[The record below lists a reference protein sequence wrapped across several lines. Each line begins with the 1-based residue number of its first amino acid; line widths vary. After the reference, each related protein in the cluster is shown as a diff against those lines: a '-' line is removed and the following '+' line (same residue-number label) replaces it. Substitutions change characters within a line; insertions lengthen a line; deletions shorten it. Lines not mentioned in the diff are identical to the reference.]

1 MSEKKLINNYFYAT
15 NSLVIYLMYLEKY
28 SIEKNKETNLKK
40 YNPGH
45 LGTSLSIN
53 FLLANLYYFL
63 NKYNIKSQPI
73 IGTGHS
79 AASLISNLWLNGTL
93 KKYYNEYS
101 SDIEGLNNL
110 INDFGTKL
118 RSEINPQYPETIYD
132 GGELGY
138 SLGVAYG
145 YALDS
150 AALLVPC
157 IIGDGEAETG
167 TISSSW
173 QLNKILKTKS
183 KVLPIINLNGLKM
196 GSKSYLSLLTND
208 ELIGLFSSFGY
219 NVNIVDCMDDDDIL
233 CGIEKMQN
241 CLKKS
246 INQES
251 PLIIFKSHKGFT
263 LPNIENVNFRDL
275 IEVHKNPL
283 KKYDD
288 LKKSKIV
295 SIFLNNWQTEIFDS
309 TGKVLP
315 LFDKFRP
322 PYNECITKKIELT
335 DYIYNKHI
343 GNVRNLEQYL
353 FLKLSK
359 NNGIIFSPDELR
371 SNMLGNLKN
380 NSIEILNE
388 NLLQALYQGYI
399 NAGNNGVYIAY
410 EGFMSIIS
418 SMVAQYYKYL
428 QQKKDS
434 INQIPRNSLNYILTS
449 TAWENC
455 FSHQNPNFVDDLL
468 IKNDSH
474 YNIFYPKDSKELIK
488 ILEYAFSTHDMI
500 NIITSSK
507 RHNIEYCEYE
517 ISDNYIDVLVEDNSP
532 DIVLCATGDY
542 MLDYAFQIYEKLK
555 DKYRI
560 KLIYVTNPKILDVN
574 SEHALSENIF
584 KNYFPDNKPIIY
596 FFMGYPSIIKALL
609 YDRNVDCK
617 IIGYKDGLSITG
629 RLGETLEKNNF
640 NSEDIIEYCE
650 KKMVK
655 KLGRCSIK

>member
-1 MSEKKLINNYFYAT
+1 MSEKELINNYFNAA

-28 SIEKNKETNLKK
+28 SIDKNIETNLKK

-63 NKYNIKSQPI
+63 NKYNIKSQQI

-79 AASLISNLWLNGTL
+79 ATSLISNLWLNGTL

-101 SDIEGLNNL
+101 LDIEGLNNL

-150 AALLVPC
+150 DASLVPC

-167 TISSSW
+167 TLSSSW

-196 GSKSYLSLLTND
+196 SSKSYLSLLTND

-219 NVNIVDCMDDDDIL
+219 NVNIVDCTNEKNIL

-241 CLKKS
+241 CLKNS
-246 INQES
+246 IKQES

-263 LPNIENVNFRDL
+263 LPNVENVNFRDL

-283 KKYDD
+283 QKYDD
-288 LKKSKIV
+288 SKKSKIV
-295 SIFLNNWQTEIFDS
+295 AAFLNNWQTEIFDS
-309 TGKVLP
+309 TGNVLP

-322 PYNECITKKIELT
+322 PYNECITKKIEFI
-335 DYIYNKHI
+335 DYIYDKHI

-353 FLKLSK
+353 ILKLAK
-359 NNGIIFSPDELR
+359 NKGVIFSPDELR
-371 SNMLGNLKN
+371 SNMLENLKN

-410 EGFMSIIS
+410 EGFMPIIS

-428 QQKKDS
+428 QQKKLS

-449 TAWENC
+449 TALENC
-455 FSHQNPNFVDDLL
+455 FSHQNPDFVDSLL
-468 IKNDSH
+468 IKNDSY

-488 ILEYAFSTHDMI
+488 ILEYTFSSHDMI
-500 NIITSSK
+500 NIITFSK
-507 RHNIEYCEYE
+507 RHNVEYCEYE
-517 ISDNYIDVLVEDNSP
+517 GSNNYIDVLVDDNSP

-574 SEHALSENIF
+574 SDHALSENVF
-584 KNYFPDNKPIIY
+584 KDYFPDNKPIIY

-609 YDRNVDCK
+609 YDRKVDCK
-617 IIGYKDGLSITG
+617 IIGYEDGLSITG
-629 RLGETLEKNNF
+629 RLDETLEKNNF
-640 NSEDIIEYCE
+640 NSENIIEFCE